1 MIPIR
6 KPGFRLHCFVRP
18 NCQYCERAKP
28 VIERFKQAHPEGL
41 VLLTTREEVIG
52 FTPKGTP
59 AYLFIADAGGK
70 PFAHEGL
77 LTLDDME
84 VALAQVCP
92 PVEAED
98 DEDHPPKGRKA
109 PVGSN
114 EEEEE

>member
-1 MIPIR
+1 MIPTR
-6 KPGFRLHCFVRP
+6 KPGFRLYVFTRYGCH
-18 NCQYCERAKP
+18 YCERAKP
-28 VIERFKQAHPEGL
+28 VVEKFKQAHPEGT

-92 PVEAED
+92 VVSED

-109 PVGSN
+109 KVGSD

>member
-1 MIPIR
+1 MIPM
-6 KPGFRLHCFVRP
+6 KPGFKLYAFVRP
-18 NCQYCERAKP
+18 GCEYCERAKP
-28 VIERFKQAHPEGL
+28 VIEKFKHAHPEGL
-41 VLLTTREEVIG
+41 VLLTTRDDVIG

-59 AYLFIADAGGK
+59 AYLFVPTAGGR

-92 PVEAED
+92 VASD
-98 DEDHPPKGRKA
+98 DEDHPPRGRKA
-109 PVGSN
+109 TVGSN